1 MKATI
6 DTQYSENYGA
16 HAWDGE
22 GECPQYW
29 KQKGGTTYVVT
40 DIPVGAIGSQTLD
53 QITQAADAH
62 FGIRKC
68 TDYSYEFIMTTAF
81 EEDNFIPYDEQ
92 LQMEFS
98 GKVTHK
104 SPTVTFKELGF

>member
-40 DIPVGAIGSQTLD
+40 DIPIGAIGSQTLD
-53 QITQAADAH
+53 KIIQAADAH
-62 FGIRKC
+62 FGISKFN
-68 TDYSYEFIMTTAF
+68 DYCHEYIMDTAF
-81 EEDNFIPYDEQ
+81 EEDNFIPYDEK
-92 LQMEFS
+92 LQMEYS
-98 GKVTHK
+98 GRVTYK